1 MDGRFL
7 HAGGQLVTRGHQAMI
22 LISMLGAPTAAAW
35 EVSSRRSGTAAD
47 IFGFW

>member
-1 MDGRFL
+1 MDSGFL
-7 HAGGQLVTRGHQAMI
+7 HAGGQPVSRGHQTMI
-22 LISMLGAPTAAAW
+22 LISVLGTPTASAW